1 MRTQHHVLLS
11 ANIGNQRSLSSL
23 HFGAGLSG
31 KKVYI
36 QSSLHADEIPGM
48 LVAHNLRQQ
57 LTEYERTGAIDGE
70 IVLVPVANP
79 IGLAQDIQG
88 TAFGRFD
95 LSTGVNFNR
104 AYRYLTPELIK
115 RLDGQLGSDV
125 TENTQKIRQAAR
137 TLLTEWQPSSETEA
151 LKKHLQTLAIDADI
165 VLDLHCDNQ
174 AVLHLYTGTPLVQQG
189 MRLAAYLGAHAVLVT
204 TESGGDPFD
213 ENCSRHWWELA
224 AHFANQ
230 KQNTPV
236 ALACLSIT
244 VELRGETDVK
254 HELARQDAAA
264 ICAFLQQAGHI
275 KGIAPAMPALICEA
289 TPLEGVEPIAATQS
303 GILVMTKRLGEM
315 VQAGESIGDIVDP
328 LSGAVKPLLAST
340 SGTLFAC
347 LARRYVSA
355 GTRVAKVAG
364 SHAFRQGM
372 LLSM

>member
-1 MRTQHHVLLS
+1 MRTQQSSLPAVNLGS
-11 ANIGNQRSLSSL
+11 QRSITSW
-23 HFGAGLSG
+23 HFGQRVSG

-48 LVAHNLRQQ
+48 LVAHYLRQQ
-57 LTEYERTGAIDGE
+57 LASYEQAAAIDGE

-88 TAFGRFD
+88 SAFGRFD
-95 LSTGVNFNR
+95 LSTGINFNR
-104 AYRYLTPELIK
+104 GYRYLTPGLIQQ
-115 RLDGQLGSDV
+115 LEGQLGADAA
-125 TENTQKIRQAAR
+125 ENTHKIRQAAHA
-137 TLLTEWQPSSETEA
+137 LLAQWQPSSEADA

-174 AVLHLYTGTPLVQQG
+174 AVLHMYTGTPLAQQS
-189 MRLAAYLGAHAVLVT
+189 MPLAAYLGARAVLVT

-224 AHFANQ
+224 THCQHQPEVAI
-230 KQNTPV
+230 

-244 VELRGETDVK
+244 VELRGETEVRHD
-254 HELARQDAAA
+254 LARKDAAA

-275 KGIAPAMPALICEA
+275 QGTAPAIPALLCEA
-289 TPLEGVEPIAATQS
+289 TPLEGVDPIVAPHA
-303 GILVMTKRLGEM
+303 GIFVLTKSLGDE
-315 VQAGESIGDIVDP
+315 VQAGEAIGDIVDP
-328 LSGAVKPLLAST
+328 LSGVVTPLIIST
-340 SGTLFAC
+340 SGVLFAC

-355 GTRVAKVAG
+355 GARVAKVAG
-364 SHAFRQGM
+364 SKAFRQGM

>member
-1 MRTQHHVLLS
+1 MRTQHHILPS
-11 ANIGNQRSLSSL
+11 ANLGNQRTLSSL
-23 HFGAGLSG
+23 HFGAAVSG

-48 LVAHNLRQQ
+48 LVAHYLRQQ
-57 LTEYERTGAIDGE
+57 FTEYEHAGAIDGE

-95 LSTGVNFNR
+95 LSTGINFNR

-115 RLDGQLGSDV
+115 RLEGQLGHDV
-125 TENTQKIRQAAR
+125 AENTQKIRQAAR
-137 TLLTEWQPSSETEA
+137 AILAGWQPNSEAEA

-174 AVLHLYTGTPLVQQG
+174 AVLHMYTGTPLVQQS
-189 MRLAAYLGAHAVLVT
+189 MPLAAHLGAHAVLVT

-224 AHFANQ
+224 AHFKNQ
-230 KQNTPV
+230 KQDTPV

-244 VELRGETDVK
+244 VELRGEADVK
-254 HELARQDAAA
+254 HDLARKDAAA

-275 KGIAPAMPALICEA
+275 KGAAPAMPALLCEA
-289 TPLEGVEPIAATQS
+289 TPLEGVDPIVAPHS
-303 GILVMTKRLGEM
+303 GIFVLNKAVGDL
-315 VQAGESIGDIVDP
+315 VQAGESIGEIVDP
-328 LSGAVKPLLAST
+328 LTSMVTPLIAST
-340 SGTLFAC
+340 RGTLFAC

-355 GTRVAKVAG
+355 GTKVAKVAG